1 MASNFR
7 ETLTLFEQLGVYD
20 VILPLL
26 LVFTIVFAIL
36 EKTMVLGYEKI
47 GDKKYTRKNLN
58 SMVAF
63 VTALLVV
70 GSTKLVAM
78 INETVSNTV
87 LLLIMSVLFLILV
100 GSFQKQTEE
109 GVFLE
114 GAWKNL
120 FMIIMFVG
128 IVMIFL
134 NAFKLPSGESVL
146 MAMFNGITSGISG
159 SGGLNGDVAGTI
171 AMFAIMIGAI
181 FFVTASGKKKE

>member
-87 LLLIMSVLFLILV
+87 LLLIMSV
-100 GSFQKQTEE
+100 
-109 GVFLE
+109 
-114 GAWKNL
+114 
-120 FMIIMFVG
+120 
-128 IVMIFL
+128 
-134 NAFKLPSGESVL
+134 
-146 MAMFNGITSGISG
+146 
-159 SGGLNGDVAGTI
+159 
-171 AMFAIMIGAI
+171 
-181 FFVTASGKKKE
+181 

>member
-7 ETLTLFEQLGVYD
+7 ETLMLFERLGVYD

-47 GDKKYTRKNLN
+47 GDKKYSRKNLN
-58 SMVAF
+58 SMIAF

-87 LLLIMSVLFLILV
+87 LLLLMSVLFLLLI
-100 GSFQKQTEE
+100 GSFQKQTDE

-114 GAWKNL
+114 GPWKNL
-120 FMIIMFVG
+120 FMVIMFVG
-128 IVMIFL
+128 IVLIFL
-134 NAFKLPSGESVL
+134 NSFKLASGESVL
-146 MAMFNGITSGISG
+146 MSVFTGIGKGMTSGG
-159 SGGLNGDVAGTI
+159 TLNGDVVTTAI
-171 AMFAIMIGAI
+171 MFAVMIGAI
-181 FFVTASGKKKE
+181 LFVTSSGKKKE

>member
-7 ETLTLFEQLGVYD
+7 ETLMLFERLGVYD

-47 GDKKYTRKNLN
+47 GDKKYSRKNLN
-58 SMVAF
+58 SMIAF
-63 VTALLVV
+63 VSALLVV
-70 GSTKLVAM
+70 GSTKLVSM

-87 LLLIMSVLFLILV
+87 LLLLMSVLFLILV

-114 GAWKNL
+114 GQWKNL
-120 FMIIMFVG
+120 FMVIMFVG
-128 IVMIFL
+128 IVLIFL
-134 NAFKLPSGESVL
+134 NSFKLASGESVL
-146 MAMFNGITSGISG
+146 MSIFTGIGKGMTSGG
-159 SGGLNGDVAGTI
+159 TLNGDVVTTVV
-171 AMFAIMIGAI
+171 MFAVMIGAI
-181 FFVTASGKKKE
+181 LFVTSSGKKKE